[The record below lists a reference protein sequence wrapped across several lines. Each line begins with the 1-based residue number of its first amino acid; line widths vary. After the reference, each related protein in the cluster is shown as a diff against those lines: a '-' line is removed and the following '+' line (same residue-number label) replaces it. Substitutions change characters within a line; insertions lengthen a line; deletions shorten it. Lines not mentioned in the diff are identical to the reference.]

1 MANKY
6 KINIVPI
13 ATTDI
18 TTVYTCPAEN
28 VALVKSISVYNT
40 HATTPANW
48 ILKVFNNDSSAAYIY
63 RGITSVAAATTKEFL
78 EGDQST
84 LLVLEESDA
93 LHFQTTVTSANVFV
107 SVLEQDRT

>member
-6 KINIVPI
+6 KINITPV
-13 ATTDI
+13 ATTSI

-28 VALVKSISVYNT
+28 VAIVKSISAYNT
-40 HATTPANW
+40 HASSAADW
-48 ILKVFNNDSSAAYIY
+48 ILKVYNNSASAAFVYK
-63 RGITSVAAATTKEFL
+63 GAASVTAASKKEFL
-78 EGDQST
+78 EGDEST

-93 LHFQTTVTSANVFV
+93 LHFSTTITSANVFV

>member
-6 KINIVPI
+6 KINITPV
-13 ATTDI
+13 ATTTI

-28 VALVKSISVYNT
+28 VALVKSISAYNT
-40 HATTPANW
+40 HASTAADW
-48 ILKVFNNDSSAAYIY
+48 VLKVFNNDSSTAYIY

>member
-1 MANKY
+1 M
-6 KINIVPI
+6 P
-13 ATTDI
+13 
-18 TTVYTCPAEN
+18 
-28 VALVKSISVYNT
+28 SVLNDFNT
-40 HATTPANW
+40 HATNPANW
-48 ILKVFNNDSSAAYIY
+48 ILKVHDNSATAAYVF

>member
-6 KINIVPI
+6 KINITPV
-13 ATTDI
+13 ATTTI

>member
-1 MANKY
+1 M
-6 KINIVPI
+6 
-13 ATTDI
+13 
-18 TTVYTCPAEN
+18 YTCPAEN

>member
-6 KINIVPI
+6 KINISPV
-13 ATTDI
+13 ATTSI

-28 VALVKSISVYNT
+28 VALVKSISAYNT
-40 HATTPANW
+40 HAANPANW
-48 ILKVFNNDSSAAYIY
+48 ILKVYDNSSTASFIF

-93 LHFQTTVTSANVFV
+93 LSFQTTVTSANVFV

>member
-6 KINIVPI
+6 KINVVPI
-13 ATTDI
+13 GTTDI
-18 TTVYTCPAEN
+18 TTVYTCPVAN
-28 VALVKSISVYNT
+28 VALVKSISAYNT
-40 HATTPANW
+40 HPTTPANW
-48 ILKVFNNDSSAAYIY
+48 ILKVYDDSSTASFVF

-93 LHFQTTVTSANVFV
+93 LSFQTTVTSANVFV

>member
-6 KINIVPI
+6 KLNITPV
-13 ATTDI
+13 ATTSI

-28 VALVKSISVYNT
+28 VALVKSISAYNT
-40 HATTPANW
+40 HASSATNW
-48 ILKVFNNDSSAAYIY
+48 ILKVYDNSATAAFVYK
-63 RGITSVAAATTKEFL
+63 GEASVTAATKKEFL
-78 EGDQST
+78 EGAEST

>member
-93 LHFQTTVTSANVFV
+93 LSFQTTVTSANVFV

>member
-6 KINIVPI
+6 KINITPI
-13 ATTDI
+13 ATTSI
-18 TTVYTCPAEN
+18 TTLYTCPAAN
-28 VALVKSISVYNT
+28 VAIVKSISAYNT
-40 HATTPANW
+40 HPSASTNW
-48 ILKVFNNDSSAAYIY
+48 ILKVHDNSASASFVYK
-63 RGITSVAAATTKEFL
+63 GEASVTAATKKEFL
-78 EGDQST
+78 QGDEST

>member
-6 KINIVPI
+6 KINIVPV
-13 ATTDI
+13 ATTSI
-18 TTVYTCPAEN
+18 TTVYTCPEAN
-28 VALVKSISVYNT
+28 VALVKSISAYNV
-40 HATTPANW
+40 HATNPANW
-48 ILKVFNNDSSAAYIY
+48 ILKVYDNESTAAYIY

-84 LLVLEESDA
+84 LLVLEEADA

>member
-6 KINIVPI
+6 KINITPV
-13 ATTDI
+13 ATTAI

-28 VALVKSISVYNT
+28 VAIVKSISVYNV

-48 ILKVFNNDSSAAYIY
+48 ILKVHDNSATAAYIF
-63 RGITSVAAATTKEFL
+63 RGVTSVAAATTQEFL
-78 EGDQST
+78 EGDKST

-93 LHFQTTVTSANVFV
+93 LHFSTTVTSANVFV

>member
-6 KINIVPI
+6 KINITPI
-13 ATTDI
+13 ATTSI

-28 VALVKSISVYNT
+28 VALVKSISAYNT
-40 HATTPANW
+40 HPSSTSDW
-48 ILKVFNNDSSAAYIY
+48 ILKVYDNSASAAYVY
-63 RGITSVAAATTKEFL
+63 KGEAGVAAAAKKEFL
-78 EGDQST
+78 QGDEST
-84 LLVLEESDA
+84 LVVLEESDA

>member
-28 VALVKSISVYNT
+28 VALIKSISVYNT

>member
-13 ATTDI
+13 ATTSI
-18 TTVYTCPAEN
+18 TTVYTCPVAN
-28 VALVKSISVYNT
+28 VALVKSISAYNV

-48 ILKVFNNDSSAAYIY
+48 ILKVYDNESTAAYIY

>member
-1 MANKY
+1 MVSY
-6 KINIVPI
+6 
-13 ATTDI
+13 
-18 TTVYTCPAEN
+18 
-28 VALVKSISVYNT
+28 L
-40 HATTPANW
+40 NW
-48 ILKVFNNDSSAAYIY
+48 ILKVYDNESTAAYIY

>member
-84 LLVLEESDA
+84 LLVLEEADA

>member
-40 HATTPANW
+40 HATTQVNTRKRARQ
-48 ILKVFNNDSSAAYIY
+48 IAIKV
-63 RGITSVAAATTKEFL
+63 
-78 EGDQST
+78 
-84 LLVLEESDA
+84 
-93 LHFQTTVTSANVFV
+93 
-107 SVLEQDRT
+107 